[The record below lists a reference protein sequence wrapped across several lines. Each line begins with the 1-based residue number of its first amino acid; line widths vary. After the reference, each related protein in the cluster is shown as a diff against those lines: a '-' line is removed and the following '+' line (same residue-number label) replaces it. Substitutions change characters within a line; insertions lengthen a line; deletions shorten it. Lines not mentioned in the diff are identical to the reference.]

1 MKEKKETQFISTPT
15 MVTWKYTDMY
25 LQKKEEEEE
34 EEVSERKGIIP
45 CYFFSFLSNILLLS
59 WFKDIFLNF

>member
-45 CYFFSFLSNILLLS
+45 CYFFLSFPVKHVVA
-59 WFKDIFLNF
+59 FMDIFLDF